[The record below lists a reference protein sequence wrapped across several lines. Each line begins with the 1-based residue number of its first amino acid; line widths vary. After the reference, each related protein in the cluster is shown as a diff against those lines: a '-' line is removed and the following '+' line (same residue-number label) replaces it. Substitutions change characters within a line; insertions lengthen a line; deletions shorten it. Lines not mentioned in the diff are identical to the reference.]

1 MLRSSWTMLPKNSSD
16 LALVGRPQVVVEIRK
31 QIHHRLAGL
40 AATRTPSHWPVKL
53 VISASDFG
61 SASMRRTC
69 FSSTAGSLSLPCAAR
84 SISSSSGTLLH
95 RKNDS
100 REASA
105 RSLMR

>member
-1 MLRSSWTMLPKNSSD
+1 MLSKNSSVSRWKAFRR
-16 LALVGRPQVVVEIRK
+16 LSSKSGNRFTTGSLVFSD
-31 QIHHRLAGL
+31 
-40 AATRTPSHWPVKL
+40 RTFSHWPVKL

-84 SISSSSGTLLH
+84 SISSSSGMLLH
-95 RKNDS
+95 RKKDS

-105 RSLMR
+105 RSLTR